1 MKKSPSIV
9 KCFSKIV
16 QFFITNLTTQA
27 ADKHRIN
34 LSFYSTL
41 DKCPEMYDF
50 LNEII
55 DFGSQCLVG
64 QLRQT
69 VSDHKCK
76 KVVETRR
83 FDGNFGRGKEVE
95 ECIGFFK
102 RWINS
107 GR

>member
-1 MKKSPSIV
+1 MLKY
-9 KCFSKIV
+9 SKI
-16 QFFITNLTTQA
+16 
-27 ADKHRIN
+27 
-34 LSFYSTL
+34 TL
-41 DKCPEMYDF
+41 CFLIEKSLNDF
-50 LNEII
+50 PNEII
-55 DFGSQCLVG
+55 DFGSLCLVG

-95 ECIGFFK
+95 ECVGFFK

-107 GR
+107 RR